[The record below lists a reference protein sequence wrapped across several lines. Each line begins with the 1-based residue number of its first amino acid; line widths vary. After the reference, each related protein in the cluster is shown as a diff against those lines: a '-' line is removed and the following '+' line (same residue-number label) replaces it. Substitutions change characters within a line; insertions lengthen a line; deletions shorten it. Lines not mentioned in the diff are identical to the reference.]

1 MIRCSFFHWYTTL
14 LKSFIINNMAKLL
27 IIEDDPQISR
37 MYNRLF
43 TLEGYEVEIANN
55 GQEGFVKAKTTS
67 PSLILLDVMMP
78 TMNGLQTLDALKN
91 EIQTKAI
98 PVIMLSNL
106 TGEQDAEEAFNKG
119 AVKYIVKSAYE
130 P

>member
-1 MIRCSFFHWYTTL
+1 
-14 LKSFIINNMAKLL
+14 MAKLL
-27 IIEDDPQISR
+27 IVEDDPLISR

-55 GQEGFVKAKTTS
+55 GEEGITKAKTTS

-78 TMNGLQTLDALKN
+78 TMNGLQTLEVLKSDL
-91 EIQTKAI
+91 QTKMI

-106 TGEQDAEEAFNKG
+106 TGEQDAEDALNKG
-119 AVKYIVKSAYE
+119 AIKYIVKSAYE
-130 P
+130 PEDITKMIKEFLTKQNPLS